1 MLTTHLYEKGWV
13 VVRGVVPA
21 DEIAD
26 LLRLFHL
33 LVPGIAYPRR
43 SDGVLWEI
51 TGAARQV
58 PPLAAVTRDVRFA
71 ALAAEALGCATVQ
84 LLQDSL
90 LYKPAR
96 DGGGVEWHQDHTYVG
111 YLTPA
116 RVVSLRI
123 ALLPEDEGSGCLR
136 VVDGS
141 HRWGPVG
148 AVRALSESQVDS
160 LLPSLRPEQQ
170 AALAD
175 ARLLEL
181 EPGDVTIH
189 HCLTL
194 HGSGPNRSQRA
205 RKTIILRMFDGDCRL
220 DPTRLPL
227 GAEAHF
233 PTDETG
239 RLATWAFP
247 RLLG

>member
-1 MLTTHLYEKGWV
+1 
-13 VVRGVVPA
+13 VVRGVVPPG
-21 DEIAD
+21 EIAD
-26 LLRLFHL
+26 MLRLFETL
-33 LVPGIAYPRR
+33 IPEIAYPRR
-43 SDGVLWEI
+43 RDGVLWEI

-58 PPLAAVTRDVRFA
+58 APLAAVARDARFA
-71 ALAAEALGCATVQ
+71 ALAGEALGCATVQ

-96 DGGGVEWHQDHTYVG
+96 EGGPVEWHQDHTYVG
-111 YLTPA
+111 FLTPA

-123 ALLPEDEGSGCLR
+123 ALLPEDERSGCLR

-141 HRWGPVG
+141 HRWGSVG
-148 AVRALSESQVDS
+148 AVRALTETRVDS
-160 LLPSLRPEQQ
+160 LLPSLRPDQE
-170 AALAD
+170 AALAG
-175 ARLLEL
+175 ARPLEL

-194 HGSGPNRSQRA
+194 HGSGPNRSERP
-205 RKTIILRMFDGDCRL
+205 RKTVILRMFDGACRL
-220 DPTRLPL
+220 DRTRLPP

-239 RLATWAFP
+239 RLATSAFP
-247 RLLG
+247 RVFG